1 MELTIGEGS
10 LVEQEGK
17 NAKTWKVFQDN
28 FLLTDL
34 TVK

>member
-1 MELTIGEGS
+1 MELTISEGS
-10 LVEQEGK
+10 LVA